1 MNFSESEI
9 GHTPDADLNH
19 NSSSRPISSPA
30 RLFHVFAGTAK
41 RLAVAFLT
49 GIVALLL
56 ISSACAQSTE
66 VRVNQVGYTLKE
78 PKRAYLMTSGSATGA
93 TFSVVNSKG
102 TTKFGPA
109 PIGRKLGTWGSFT
122 VFALDFDSLTS
133 PGIYKVSVSGP
144 VSAASPSFKID
155 TGQSVYANALA
166 NKLFFYETERD
177 GPRFISNVLRTA
189 PAHLHDEHARVFF
202 TPAFDA
208 NDGFAGDLKSA
219 GVTIDAAGG
228 WFDAGD
234 YLKFVETH
242 SYVVSLM
249 LIGVRD
255 FPNEL
260 GAASTTSNFT
270 DEAKFGLDWL
280 QKMWDDDTR
289 TLYYQVGIG
298 GGNNSTISDHDIWR
312 LPQADDSFGGP
323 DPQFRFIRHRP
334 VFINTAGGAGAK
346 ISPNIAGRLAADFAQ
361 CFQVFQ
367 TIDRN
372 YADECL
378 RSAEHVFDLANT
390 NPTGDLLTAG
400 PFGFYPETE
409 WRDDLELGAT
419 ELYFALAD
427 GNLPS
432 GLPHTNPMF
441 YLKSAAHWAH
451 AYITGP
457 NDATD
462 TLNLFD
468 VSGLAHF
475 ELHRAITK
483 AENPS
488 GLEVSKQALVNDLEK
503 QLNAA
508 ISRNRTDPFGFAFP
522 WTVSDTASHGA
533 GLSVMASELKF
544 LNGTFAPQASRWL
557 GNILGAN
564 AWGSSFSVGDGEV
577 FPDCMQHQIA
587 NLVGSLDGTPPLLL
601 GAVVEGP
608 NGSGTTG
615 LLDGMRTCDATSR
628 FSPFDGNG
636 SVFVDN
642 VQSFNTVEPAIDLT
656 ASSILALAW
665 QIATPRE

>member
-1 MNFSESEI
+1 MNFSKSQI
-9 GHTPDADLNH
+9 GRTTEASSNH
-19 NSSSRPISSPA
+19 RFPSLLLMMST
-30 RLFHVFAGTAK
+30 V
-41 RLAVAFLT
+41 V
-49 GIVALLL
+49 LL
-56 ISSACAQSTE
+56 ISTSHAQTTE

-78 PKRAYLMTSGSATGA
+78 PKRAYLMTTSPATGTA
-93 TFSVVNSKG
+93 FRVVNSKG
-102 TTKFGPA
+102 TTIFGPA
-109 PIGRKLGTWGSFT
+109 PIGKNLGTWGSFK
-122 VFALDFDSLTS
+122 VFALDFDSLS
-133 PGIYKVSVSGP
+133 APGVYKVAVSGG
-144 VSAASPSFKID
+144 VSATSPSFKID
-155 TGQSVYANALA
+155 TGENVYGNALSY
-166 NKLFFYETERD
+166 KLFFYQTERD
-177 GPRFISNVLRTA
+177 GPNFIPNVLRTA
-189 PAHLHDEHARVFF
+189 AAHVHDEHAHVFF

-208 NDGFAGDLKSA
+208 NDGFAGNLKPV
-219 GVTIDAAGG
+219 GTIIDASGG

-255 FPNEL
+255 FPNQL
-260 GAASTTSNFT
+260 GAGSRNSNFT
-270 DEAKFGLDWL
+270 DEARFGLDWL
-280 QKMWDDDTR
+280 QKMWHDDTR

-298 GGNNSTISDHDIWR
+298 GGNNTTLSDHDIWR
-312 LPQADDSFGGP
+312 LPQVDDSLGGT
-323 DPQFRFIRHRP
+323 DPQFRFIRNRP

-361 CFQVFQ
+361 CFQVFKI
-367 TIDRN
+367 IDKN
-372 YADECL
+372 YADTCL
-378 RSAEHVFDLANT
+378 RSAERVFDLANT
-390 NPTGDLLTAG
+390 NPTGNLLTAG

-432 GLPHTNPMF
+432 GLAHTNPMF
-441 YLKSAAHWAH
+441 YLKAAAHWAH
-451 AYITGP
+451 ALITGP

-475 ELHRAITK
+475 ELHRAISK
-483 AENPS
+483 AGNPS
-488 GLEVSKQALVNDLEK
+488 GLEVTQQALVSDLEK
-503 QLNAA
+503 QLNTA
-508 ISRNRTDPFGFAFP
+508 ISQNKTDPFGFAFP

-544 LNGTFAPQASRWL
+544 LNGSFAPQASRWL

-564 AWGSSFSVGDGEV
+564 AWGSSFSIGDGEV

-587 NLVGSLDGTPPLLL
+587 NLVGSLNGTPPLLL

-608 NGSGTTG
+608 NNSGTTG

-636 SVFVDN
+636 SVLVDN

-656 ASSILALAW
+656 ASSILAFAW
-665 QIATPRE
+665 QISTPSPVP